1 MPLCVPRASSC
12 GACAPAPLLTHH
24 AQSPCSIF
32 RSSPRLRA
40 AFGDVPAQT
49 PPLSIRGGTAHES
62 RLDRTTWTGTYAWQ
76 LAHPRPPPT
85 GPLRRSWVHR
95 AGTSVAFKLLPRPA
109 LRLPMRHHFTRR
121 ICALRTLPLDTTRQV
136 PRTAPSHAA
145 ITRTSSSTPG
155 APALPIAESC
165 LTLPLAHCDTTLSR
179 TLSHAARVLGR
190 RHPLATHTRARTRL
204 DGRQPCVLRSR
215 VPLVIHFASQRA
227 TIARARRRR
236 VLPAGSPA
244 HPAAILH
251 AAAPPVHHPPTNI
264 LAYPAR
270 ALHLYV
276 PEVHVSAA
284 RHSPT
289 SWCTTIARARYI
301 AGRGPLPG
309 VQLALGRDFMDSTM
323 LGPHDLVS
331 QSSLEG
337 ACLRHASVP
346 PVRRYIRP
354 PLVRS
359 HAARLRAR
367 MSNGLRSSSPVNN
380 VRSPSASRVDEE
392 VRTRPLRHCM
402 PEPVRSAP
410 STLRRVRVP
419 KLPPPRP
426 ALREQRSIPF
436 RTHHT
441 LLRPRTALEPS
452 SGNPARS
459 RSAPP
464 THVPSA
470 PAASRTQ
477 HASAPLAASARPAA
491 TAPPRP
497 SRAAL
502 DPLPHAPHASPPT
515 DRALHCLPR
524 IPRGLP
530 AMTRYLCPALTGFLK
545 YVYCLV
551 QRSPG
556 HTAWGLKEKVAVRV
570 GAMPA
575 YLLCASSAVS
585 CTTHCGPIAVFSE
598 HRESPSAS
606 LMGDV
611 VPT

>member
-1 MPLCVPRASSC
+1 
-12 GACAPAPLLTHH
+12 
-24 AQSPCSIF
+24 
-32 RSSPRLRA
+32 
-40 AFGDVPAQT
+40 
-49 PPLSIRGGTAHES
+49 
-62 RLDRTTWTGTYAWQ
+62 
-76 LAHPRPPPT
+76 
-85 GPLRRSWVHR
+85 
-95 AGTSVAFKLLPRPA
+95 
-109 LRLPMRHHFTRR
+109 MRHHFTRR

-270 ALHLYV
+270 ALHQYV

-289 SWCTTIARARYI
+289 SWCTTIARASASMP
-301 AGRGPLPG
+301 AGVPRAHTRCDTAHSRWRAARARARFYGLDNAG
-309 VQLALGRDFMDSTM
+309 AGTT
-323 LGPHDLVS
+323 HDLVS

-346 PVRRYIRP
+346 PARRYIRP

-392 VRTRPLRHCM
+392 VY
-402 PEPVRSAP
+402 VA
-410 STLRRVRVP
+410 
-419 KLPPPRP
+419 RP
-426 ALREQRSIPF
+426 ALGSRAQRFLPYS
-436 RTHHT
+436 
-441 LLRPRTALEPS
+441 
-452 SGNPARS
+452 
-459 RSAPP
+459 
-464 THVPSA
+464 
-470 PAASRTQ
+470 PAAALYARAGAERTQ
-477 HASAPLAASARPAA
+477 HTSPRPRAQAA

-497 SRAAL
+497 SRAAF

-515 DRALHCLPR
+515 DRARTVFRESRAISQRTPHARPFRPRRVTHPAHFCAPRRVRAPSCHRPAAPFASSARSPSARTARFSSHGPRSSLSSANPARSPSDDEIPLPGTY
-524 IPRGLP
+524 GLP
-530 AMTRYLCPALTGFLK
+530 
-545 YVYCLV
+545 
-551 QRSPG
+551 Q
-556 HTAWGLKEKVAVRV
+556 EKVAVRV